1 MTATAKRGYQSE
13 VHRKQR
19 SKNFAM
25 MIALLGF
32 VVLVYL
38 VSVVRMGGG

>member
-1 MTATAKRGYQSE
+1 MTAMAKRGYRSE
-13 VHRKQR
+13 VHRKQK
-19 SKNFAM
+19 SKNLAM
-25 MIALLGF
+25 LIALAAF

>member
-1 MTATAKRGYQSE
+1 MTAMAKRGYESE

-19 SKNFAM
+19 PKNFAM
-25 MIALLGF
+25 LFALLAF
-32 VVLVYL
+32 MVLDYL